1 MNEAQTRLEKI
12 DPALKMAGWGVETES
27 RIFPEVI
34 INQSKISA
42 QQKQTIT
49 RADYIL
55 SYKGT
60 KLAVVEAKSDELPVS
75 EGVQQA
81 KNYADK
87 LQLKFAF
94 STNGNQI
101 YQIDLNTGEEKI
113 INQFPSPKELWQKT
127 MGDEDEWRDKFNL
140 QPFYTNGS
148 RQPRYY
154 QEIAVNKVL
163 AAVAAEQKRILL
175 TLATGT
181 GKTFIAFQ
189 IAYKLFES
197 RWNLHKNNLRPRIL
211 FLADRNILADQAF
224 NNFGGFNEDALVR
237 IKPKEITKN
246 GKMPTNGAV
255 FFTIFQTFL
264 TEKEELINYQEYP
277 ADFFDFIIIDECH
290 RGGAKDESSW
300 REILE
305 YFSPAYQLGLTATP
319 RRDVNADTY
328 NYFGRPVYEYSLK
341 QGINDGFL
349 TPFRHRTMK
358 SNIDDYIYSPEDEVL
373 SGEVE
378 IGKTY
383 TESDFYQGR
392 IEIRQ
397 RDETRVKEF
406 MNLIEQNE
414 KTLVFCSTQNHAAQI
429 RDMINQFK
437 KSNHPNYC
445 VRVTANDGIIGEQYL
460 AEFQDNEKIIPTVL
474 TTSQKLSTGVDALN
488 VRNIVLLRPVNSMVE
503 FKQIVGRGTRIYEG
517 KFYFTIY
524 DFVEAYKN
532 FADPAWDG
540 EPVCSKCG
548 NDPCTCN
555 KNQSAD
561 KPILKKNDTGETIV
575 DSNLETKL
583 KIRLGDGR
591 VRKIQYVKN
600 DLFWD
605 SSGRPI
611 STEDFLNKI
620 FGQLPEFFHSEE
632 ELNKIWSYPQ
642 TRENLLITMKEA
654 GYDENIL
661 ANVQDLVDAK
671 DSDLIDVI
679 KYIAYNKQPI
689 KRLDR
694 VEKAKH
700 KIDFTYS
707 DEQKEFINFVFRQYI
722 QSGVGELTEDKL
734 PILIEMYYD
743 SPFTGVMKLNGVD
756 EAKRIFV
763 ECQKLLYEE

>member
-12 DPALKMAGWGVETES
+12 DPALKIAGWGVEAES

-34 INQSKISA
+34 INYSKVST
-42 QQKQTIT
+42 QQKQTLT
-49 RADYIL
+49 RADYVL
-55 SYKGT
+55 SYKGA
-60 KLAVVEAKSDELPVS
+60 KLAVVEAKSDELSVN

-81 KNYADK
+81 KDYADK

-101 YQIDLNTGEEKI
+101 YQIDLNTGEEKTI
-113 INQFPSPKELWQKT
+113 HQFPSPTELWKKV
-127 MGDEDEWRDKFNL
+127 MGDENEWRDKFNA

-154 QEIAVNKVL
+154 QETAVNKVL
-163 AAVAAEQKRILL
+163 EAVAAEQKRILL

-224 NNFGGFNEDALVR
+224 NNFGGFNEDALIR
-237 IKPKEITKN
+237 IKPKEINKN

-277 ADFFDFIIIDECH
+277 VDFFDFIIIDECH

-328 NYFGRPVYEYSLK
+328 HYFGRPVYEYSLK

-349 TPFRHRTMK
+349 TPFRHRAMK

-383 TESDFYQGR
+383 TETDFYQGR
-392 IEIRQ
+392 IEIKQ

-406 MNLIEQNE
+406 MSLIEQNE

-429 RDMINQFK
+429 RDMINQQK
-437 KSNHPNYC
+437 KSSHPNYC

-460 AEFQDNEKIIPTVL
+460 AEFQDNEKIVPTIL

-555 KNQSAD
+555 KNQTTD
-561 KPILKKNDTGETIV
+561 KPIFKKNDKDDVITDFNT
-575 DSNLETKL
+575 ETKL
-583 KIRLGDGR
+583 EIKLSDGR
-591 VRKIQYVKN
+591 VRKIQYIKN

-605 SSGRPI
+605 SSGKPI
-611 STEDFLNKI
+611 SAEDFLNKI

-632 ELNKIWSYPQ
+632 ELDKIWSHPQ
-642 TRENLLITMKEA
+642 TRENFLTTMKEA

-661 ANVQDLVDAK
+661 TNIQDLIGAK
-671 DSDLIDVI
+671 NSDLIDVI

-694 VEKAKH
+694 VEETKN
-700 KIDFTYS
+700 KINSVYS
-707 DEQKEFINFVFRQYI
+707 EEQKEFINFIFKQYI

-734 PILIEMYYD
+734 PALIEMYYG
-743 SPFTGVMKLNGVD
+743 SPFTGIIKLNGVD
-756 EAKRIFV
+756 EARKIFI
-763 ECQKLLYEE
+763 ECQKLLYEK